1 MKSRNE
7 TERTRRRQNMSRS
20 SPIRSSEHRQCGLEH
35 LHRLAWD
42 RQLMMDEF
50 HQSIRLL
57 EHRAAAYLSVCLLL
71 AWCVY
76 RDYKTHSTYIKK
88 FIIFL
93 HTTPPAVALLLLT
106 CSPYSV
112 IFFLL
117 IISLTSSWLL
127 LARSCFFCFFFF
139 FSIILLRAMG
149 YLDMLSSHL
158 LFSYLCGNVITSG
171 SLSVARLLYIFWL
184 LFCMKPD
191 GCLAAVLR
199 PGLPE
204 GHNPRIFIHSVTP
217 SSCWLLDSY
226 HQHQSDPGRPLCGS

>member
-1 MKSRNE
+1 M
-7 TERTRRRQNMSRS
+7 
-20 SPIRSSEHRQCGLEH
+20 
-35 LHRLAWD
+35 
-42 RQLMMDEF
+42 
-50 HQSIRLL
+50 
-57 EHRAAAYLSVCLLL
+57 
-71 AWCVY
+71 Y
-76 RDYKTHSTYIKK
+76 RDYKIHSTYIKK
-88 FIIFL
+88 FIIFH

-117 IISLTSSWLL
+117 IISLTSKLIAVGAQL
-127 LARSCFFCFFFF
+127 FLF

-184 LFCMKPD
+184 LLFCMKPD

-204 GHNPRIFIHSVTP
+204 GHNPAIFIHSVTP
-217 SSCWLLDSY
+217 SSCLLLDSY
-226 HQHQSDPGRPLCGS
+226 HQHQSDPGRLRCVVVRCSTAEICRRGTLFYI